1 MMMQQRP
8 TQTHR
13 WFSFIL
19 TLLLTVTSPAQTP
32 TPAKPIYPATTDHA
46 PPAWFIDVASQAGIA
61 VRNVNGSVDHKRYI
75 IEATGSGVAIIDYD
89 RDGWPDIVLVNGQEM
104 NDKTTPGETPPTSHL
119 FRNNHDG

>member
-1 MMMQQRP
+1 MMQQRP
-8 TQTHR
+8 TQNPPCGFR
-13 WFSFIL
+13 VSSSPYFF
-19 TLLLTVTSPAQTP
+19 TVTSPAQTP
-32 TPAKPIYPATTDHA
+32 RRPAKPIYPATTHHA

-104 NDKTTPGETPPTSHL
+104 NDKTTPGETPPQPLIS
-119 FRNNHDG
+119 

>member
-61 VRNVNGSVDHKRYI
+61 VRNVNGSVDHKRQW
-75 IEATGSGVAIIDYD
+75 A
-89 RDGWPDIVLVNGQEM
+89 
-104 NDKTTPGETPPTSHL
+104 
-119 FRNNHDG
+119 RNERQDHARRNPAHQPLIS